1 MGKTESSKLPRG
13 VTIRKH
19 SQGETIN
26 ITFTYKGVKCREP
39 LSNLEVNSKNLKYAE
54 RILGEI
60 HNKIERG
67 TFVYADYFPRSS
79 RLKIFGNAAAGKT
92 VKMYL
97 DEYIGICETRKL
109 SPSTIGGYKK
119 CRSALVSLHS
129 FPASELTPAA
139 MKAWIQSRTTT
150 LKTIRNQL
158 SFLRSALDEAVTDG
172 VLQINPVSL
181 VTASRYQSDKSSA
194 DSNYI
199 VDPLS
204 PDEVDAL
211 LASSGNK
218 QWENLF
224 MFAIQTGLRSSELCA
239 LRWRDIDFIGKTAHV
254 QNASVVGVIK
264 GTKTKSG
271 TRKVE
276 LNDLAMVVLAS
287 QKTFTFMK
295 DATIFEDPKTNKPW
309 ASADAIRKKA
319 WVPTLRKAGIRYRN
333 PYQTRHTFATRH
345 ISQGANLFW
354 LAGQMGHKGPE
365 MLFRHYGRYLKF
377 YDGNTSAKNTLLM
390 QDLHVKT
397 MDRAP

>member
-1 MGKTESSKLPRG
+1 MGSTESSKLPRG

-19 SQGETIN
+19 RNGETIN

-39 LSNLEVNSKNLKYAE
+39 LSNLEVNAKNIKYAE
-54 RILGEI
+54 RTLGEI

-67 TFVYADYFPRSS
+67 IFNYGEHFPRSA
-79 RLKIFGNAAAGKT
+79 RLKIFGNASTGKT
-92 VKMYL
+92 VKVYL
-97 DEYIGICETRKL
+97 DEYLVICETRKL

-119 CRSALVSLHS
+119 CLNALASLHV

-139 MKAWIQSRTTT
+139 LKTWIQSQKTT

-181 VTASRYQSDKSSA
+181 VTASRYQSSKTGDAS
-194 DSNYI
+194 DYV

-204 PDEVDAL
+204 PAEVKAL
-211 LASSGNK
+211 LHAAGNK

-224 MFAIQTGLRSSELCA
+224 RFAIETGLRSSELCA
-239 LRWRDIDFIGKTAHV
+239 LRWIDIDFIGKTAHV

-264 GTKTKSG
+264 GTKTKAG

-276 LNDLAMVVLAS
+276 LTEEALYALTC
-287 QKTFTFMK
+287 QKAFTFLK
-295 DATIFEDPKTNKPW
+295 DAAVFEDPKTDTPW
-309 ASADAIRKKA
+309 SGADAIRKKA
-319 WVPTLRKAGIRYRN
+319 WVPTLRKAGMRYRN

-345 ISQGANLFW
+345 ISRGANLFW
-354 LAGQMGHKGPE
+354 LATQMGHKGPE
-365 MLFRHYGRYLKF
+365 MLFRHYGRYLKE
-377 YDGNTSAKNTLLM
+377 YDNNTSIDTLKNN
-390 QDLHVKT
+390 HK
-397 MDRAP
+397 

>member
-1 MGKTESSKLPRG
+1 MGSTKSPKLPRG

-19 SQGETIN
+19 SNGETIN

-39 LSNLEVNSKNLKYAE
+39 LSNLEVNSKNIKYAE
-54 RILGEI
+54 RTLGEI

-67 TFVYADYFPRSS
+67 TFNYGEHFPRSA
-79 RLKIFGNAAAGKT
+79 RLKIFGNASTGKT
-92 VKMYL
+92 VKVYL
-97 DEYIGICETRKL
+97 EEYLVICKTRKL

-119 CRSALVSLHS
+119 CLNALESLHV

-139 MKAWIQSRTTT
+139 LKTWIQSQKTT

-181 VTASRYQSDKSSA
+181 VTASRYQSSKTDEES
-194 DSNYI
+194 DYI

-204 PDEVDAL
+204 PAEVEAL
-211 LASSGNK
+211 LHAAGNK

-224 MFAIQTGLRSSELCA
+224 RFAIETGMRSSELCA

-264 GTKTKSG
+264 GTKTKAG
-271 TRKVE
+271 TRKIE
-276 LNDLAMVVLAS
+276 LTEEALYALTC
-287 QKTFTFMK
+287 QKPFTFMK
-295 DATIFEDPKTNKPW
+295 DAMVFEDPKTESPW
-309 ASADAIRKKA
+309 AGADAIRKKA

-345 ISQGANLFW
+345 ISRGANLFW
-354 LAGQMGHKGPE
+354 LASQMGHKGPE
-365 MLFRHYGRYLKF
+365 MLFRHYGRYLKE
-377 YDGNTSAKNTLLM
+377 YDNSAAINK
-390 QDLHVKT
+390 LHNKVK
-397 MDRAP
+397 

>member
-1 MGKTESSKLPRG
+1 MGTKESPKLPRG

-19 SQGETIN
+19 RNGETIN

-39 LSNLEVNSKNLKYAE
+39 LSNLDVTPKNIKYAE
-54 RILGEI
+54 RTLGEI
-60 HNKIERG
+60 YNKIERG
-67 TFVYADYFPRSS
+67 TFVYAEYFPRST

-97 DEYIGICETRKL
+97 DEYLVICETRKL

-119 CRSALVSLHS
+119 CRSALSALHM

-139 MKAWIQSRTTT
+139 LKTWIQNQKTT

-172 VLQINPVSL
+172 VLPINPVSL
-181 VTASRYQSDKSSA
+181 VTASRYQRDKSNAES
-194 DSNYI
+194 SYV

-204 PDEVDAL
+204 PVEIDAL
-211 LASSGNK
+211 LAATGDK

-224 MFAIQTGLRSSELCA
+224 RFAIQTGLRSSELCA
-239 LRWRDIDFIGKTAHV
+239 LRWSDIDFVGKTAHV
-254 QNASVVGVIK
+254 KSASVVGVIK
-264 GTKTKSG
+264 GTKTKAG

-276 LNDLAMVVLAS
+276 LTDQAMFALIN
-287 QKTFTFMK
+287 QKPFTFMK
-295 DATIFEDPKTNKPW
+295 DATVFEDPKTNKPW

-345 ISQGANLFW
+345 ISQGINLFW

-365 MLFRHYGRYLKF
+365 MLFRHYGSYLSA
-377 YDGNTSAKNTLLM
+377 YDGHTAVDSNTA
-390 QDLHVKT
+390 
-397 MDRAP
+397 

>member
-1 MGKTESSKLPRG
+1 MGSTKSPKLPRG

-19 SQGETIN
+19 SNGETIN

-39 LSNLEVNSKNLKYAE
+39 LSNLEVNSKNIKYAE
-54 RILGEI
+54 RTLGEI

-67 TFVYADYFPRSS
+67 TFNYGEHFPRSA
-79 RLKIFGNAAAGKT
+79 RLKIFGNASAGKT
-92 VKMYL
+92 VKVYL
-97 DEYIGICETRKL
+97 EEYLVICETRKL

-119 CRSALVSLHS
+119 CLNALESLHI

-139 MKAWIQSRTTT
+139 LKTWIQSQKTT

-181 VTASRYQSDKSSA
+181 VTASRYQSSKTDEES
-194 DSNYI
+194 DYI

-204 PDEVDAL
+204 PAEVEAL
-211 LASSGNK
+211 LHAAGNK

-224 MFAIQTGLRSSELCA
+224 RFAIETGMRSSELCA

-264 GTKTKSG
+264 GTKTKAG
-271 TRKVE
+271 TRKIE
-276 LNDLAMVVLAS
+276 LTEEALYALTC
-287 QKTFTFMK
+287 QKPFTFMK
-295 DATIFEDPKTNKPW
+295 DAMVFEDPKTESPW
-309 ASADAIRKKA
+309 AGADAIRKKA

-345 ISQGANLFW
+345 ISRGANLFW
-354 LAGQMGHKGPE
+354 LASQMGHKGPE
-365 MLFRHYGRYLKF
+365 MLFRHYGRYLKE
-377 YDGNTSAKNTLLM
+377 YDGNTEKRPKLVSDGTSKE
-390 QDLHVKT
+390 
-397 MDRAP
+397 P

>member
-1 MGKTESSKLPRG
+1 MGQTESPKLPRG

-19 SQGETIN
+19 RNGETIN

-39 LSNLEVNSKNLKYAE
+39 LSNLDVTPKNIKYAE
-54 RILGEI
+54 RTLGEI

-67 TFVYADYFPRSS
+67 TFVYAEYFPRST
-79 RLKIFGNAAAGKT
+79 RLKIFGNAATGKT

-97 DEYIGICETRKL
+97 DEYLLICETRKL

-119 CRSALVSLHS
+119 CRSALSSLHI

-139 MKAWIQSRTTT
+139 LKTWIQSQKTT

-181 VTASRYQSDKSSA
+181 VTASRYQSDKSEAESR
-194 DSNYI
+194 YV

-204 PDEVDAL
+204 PAEVDAL
-211 LASSGNK
+211 LSAAGNK

-224 MFAIQTGLRSSELCA
+224 RFAIQTGLRSSELCA
-239 LRWRDIDFIGKTAHV
+239 LRWSDIDFVGKTAHV

-264 GTKTKSG
+264 GTKTKAG
-271 TRKVE
+271 MRKVE
-276 LNDLAMVVLAS
+276 LTEDALAALAS
-287 QKTFTFMK
+287 QKLFTFMK
-295 DATIFEDPKTNKPW
+295 DETIFEDPKSNKPW

-345 ISQGANLFW
+345 ISKGVNLFW

-365 MLFRHYGRYLKF
+365 MLFRHYGTYLKE
-377 YDGNTSAKNTLLM
+377 YDGQTTRKEI
-390 QDLHVKT
+390 K
-397 MDRAP
+397 R

>member
-1 MGKTESSKLPRG
+1 MGSTKSPKLPRG

-19 SQGETIN
+19 SNGETIN

-39 LSNLEVNSKNLKYAE
+39 LSNLEVNSKNIKYAE
-54 RILGEI
+54 RTLGEI

-67 TFVYADYFPRSS
+67 TFNYGEHFPRSA
-79 RLKIFGNAAAGKT
+79 RLKIFCNASTGKT
-92 VKMYL
+92 VKVYL
-97 DEYIGICETRKL
+97 EEYLVICKTRKL

-119 CRSALVSLHS
+119 CLNALESLHV

-139 MKAWIQSRTTT
+139 LKTWIQSQKTT

-181 VTASRYQSDKSSA
+181 VTASRYQSSKTDEES
-194 DSNYI
+194 DYI

-204 PDEVDAL
+204 PAEVEAL
-211 LASSGNK
+211 LHAAGNK

-224 MFAIQTGLRSSELCA
+224 RFAIETGMRSSELCA

-264 GTKTKSG
+264 GTKTKAG
-271 TRKVE
+271 TRKIE
-276 LNDLAMVVLAS
+276 LTEEALYALTC
-287 QKTFTFMK
+287 QKPFTFMK
-295 DATIFEDPKTNKPW
+295 DAMVFEDPKTESPW
-309 ASADAIRKKA
+309 AGADAIRKKA
-319 WVPTLRKAGIRYRN
+319 WVPTLRKAEIRYRN

-345 ISQGANLFW
+345 ISRGANLFW
-354 LAGQMGHKGPE
+354 LASQMGHKGPE
-365 MLFRHYGRYLKF
+365 MLFRHYGRYLKE
-377 YDGNTSAKNTLLM
+377 YDNSTAINK
-390 QDLHVKT
+390 LHNKVK
-397 MDRAP
+397 

>member
-1 MGKTESSKLPRG
+1 MGSTKSPKLPRG

-19 SQGETIN
+19 SNGQTIN

-39 LSNLEVNSKNLKYAE
+39 LSNLDVTPKNIKYAE
-54 RILGEI
+54 RTLGEI

-67 TFVYADYFPRSS
+67 TFVYAEYFPRST
-79 RLKIFGNAAAGKT
+79 RLKIFGNAAAGNT

-97 DEYIGICETRKL
+97 DEYLVICETRKL

-119 CRSALVSLHS
+119 CRSALSSLHM
-129 FPASELTPAA
+129 FPASELTPGAL
-139 MKAWIQSRTTT
+139 KTWIQSQKTT

-181 VTASRYQSDKSSA
+181 VTASRYQSDKSEAES
-194 DSNYI
+194 SYV

-204 PDEVDAL
+204 PGEVNAL
-211 LASSGNK
+211 LSAAGNK

-224 MFAIQTGLRSSELCA
+224 RFAIQTGLRSSELCA
-239 LRWRDIDFIGKTAHV
+239 LRWRDIDFVGKTAHV

-264 GTKTKSG
+264 GTKTKAG

-276 LNDLAMVVLAS
+276 LTEEAVAALAS
-287 QKTFTFMK
+287 QKLFTFMK
-295 DATIFEDPKTNKPW
+295 DATVFEDPKTNKPW

-333 PYQTRHTFATRH
+333 PYQTRHTFAT
-345 ISQGANLFW
+345 
-354 LAGQMGHKGPE
+354 
-365 MLFRHYGRYLKF
+365 
-377 YDGNTSAKNTLLM
+377 
-390 QDLHVKT
+390 
-397 MDRAP
+397 

>member
-1 MGKTESSKLPRG
+1 MGTTESPKLPRG

-19 SQGETIN
+19 RNGETIN

-39 LSNLEVNSKNLKYAE
+39 LSNLDVTPKNIKYAE
-54 RILGEI
+54 RTLGEI
-60 HNKIERG
+60 YNKIERG
-67 TFVYADYFPRSS
+67 TFVYAEYFPRSN
-79 RLKIFGNAAAGKT
+79 RLRIFGNAAAGKT

-97 DEYIGICETRKL
+97 DEYLVICETRKL

-119 CRSALVSLHS
+119 CRSALSALHI

-139 MKAWIQSRTTT
+139 LKTWIQSQKTT

-172 VLQINPVSL
+172 ILQINPVSL
-181 VTASRYQSDKSSA
+181 VTASRYQSDKSEAES
-194 DSNYI
+194 SYV
-199 VDPLS
+199 VDPLT
-204 PDEVDAL
+204 PTEVDAL
-211 LASSGNK
+211 LSAAGNK

-224 MFAIQTGLRSSELCA
+224 RFAIQTGLRSSELCA
-239 LRWRDIDFIGKTAHV
+239 LRWRDIDFAGRTAHV

-264 GTKTKSG
+264 ATKTKAG

-276 LNDLAMVVLAS
+276 LTEEALAALDS
-287 QKTFTFMK
+287 QKLFTFMK
-295 DATIFEDPKTNKPW
+295 GEMIFEDPKRNKPW
-309 ASADAIRKKA
+309 ASADATRKKA

-365 MLFRHYGRYLKF
+365 MLFRHYGKYLAE
-377 YDGNTSAKNTLLM
+377 YDGRTSIEK
-390 QDLHVKT
+390 KS
-397 MDRAP
+397 

>member
-1 MGKTESSKLPRG
+1 MGTKESPKLPRG

-19 SQGETIN
+19 RNGETIN

-39 LSNLEVNSKNLKYAE
+39 LSNLEVTPKNIKYAE
-54 RILGEI
+54 RTLGEI
-60 HNKIERG
+60 YNKIERG
-67 TFVYADYFPRSS
+67 TFVYAEYFPRST

-97 DEYIGICETRKL
+97 DEYLVICETRKL

-119 CRSALVSLHS
+119 CRSALSALHM

-139 MKAWIQSRTTT
+139 LKTWIQNQKTT

-172 VLQINPVSL
+172 VLPINPVSL
-181 VTASRYQSDKSSA
+181 VTASRYQRDKSNAES
-194 DSNYI
+194 SYV

-204 PDEVDAL
+204 PAEVDAL
-211 LASSGNK
+211 LSAAGNK

-224 MFAIQTGLRSSELCA
+224 RFAIQTGLRSSELCA
-239 LRWRDIDFIGKTAHV
+239 LRWRDIDFVSRTAHV

-264 GTKTKSG
+264 GTKTKAG

-276 LNDLAMVVLAS
+276 LTEEAMKALAS
-287 QKTFTFMK
+287 QKLFTFMK
-295 DATIFEDPKTNKPW
+295 GETIFEDPKSNKPW

-319 WVPTLRKAGIRYRN
+319 WVPILRKAGIRYRN
-333 PYQTRHTFATRH
+333 PYQTRHTFATSH
-345 ISQGANLFW
+345 ISKGVNLFW

-365 MLFRHYGRYLKF
+365 MLFRHYGTYLKE
-377 YDGNTSAKNTLLM
+377 YDGQTTRKEI
-390 QDLHVKT
+390 K
-397 MDRAP
+397 R

>member
-1 MGKTESSKLPRG
+1 MGKTESPKLPRG
-13 VTIRKH
+13 VTVRKH

-39 LSNLEVNSKNLKYAE
+39 LSNLEVNNKNLKYAE
-54 RILGEI
+54 RTLGEI

-67 TFVYADYFPRSS
+67 TFIYAEYFPRSS
-79 RLKIFGNAAAGKT
+79 RLKIFGNAATGKT

-97 DEYIGICETRKL
+97 DEYLSICETRKL
-109 SPSTIGGYKK
+109 SPSTINGYKK
-119 CRSALVSLHS
+119 CRSALSDLYL

-139 MKAWIQSRTTT
+139 IKAWIQSRTTT

-181 VTASRYQSDKSSA
+181 VTASRYQSDKSTT
-194 DSNYI
+194 DSDYI

-204 PDEVDAL
+204 PAEVEAL
-211 LASSGNK
+211 LASAGNK

-264 GTKTKSG
+264 GTKTKAG

-276 LNDLAMVVLAS
+276 LNEMAMTVLAA
-287 QKTFTFMK
+287 QKAFTFMK
-295 DATIFEDPKTNKPW
+295 DATIFEDPKTKKPW
-309 ASADAIRKKA
+309 AGADAIRKKA

-365 MLFRHYGRYLKF
+365 MLFRHYGSYVKE
-377 YDGNTSAKNTLLM
+377 YDGNTIANLK
-390 QDLHVKT
+390 KEI
-397 MDRAP
+397 

>member
-1 MGKTESSKLPRG
+1 MGKKESPKLPRG

-54 RILGEI
+54 RTLGEI
-60 HNKIERG
+60 YNKIERG
-67 TFVYADYFPRSS
+67 TFVYAEYFPRSA
-79 RLKIFGNAAAGKT
+79 RLKIFGSAAAGKT
-92 VKMYL
+92 IKMYL
-97 DEYIGICETRKL
+97 DEYIVICETRKL

-119 CRSALVSLHS
+119 CLTALAALHS

-181 VTASRYQSDKSSA
+181 VTASRYQSDKSGIES
-194 DSNYI
+194 DYI
-199 VDPLS
+199 VDPFS
-204 PDEVDAL
+204 PTEVNAL
-211 LASSGNK
+211 LSATGNK

-224 MFAIQTGLRSSELCA
+224 MFAFQTGLRSSELCA
-239 LRWRDIDFIGKTAHV
+239 LRWQDIDFIGNTAHV

-264 GTKTKSG
+264 GTKTKAG
-271 TRKVE
+271 KRKVE
-276 LNDLAMVVLAS
+276 LNGQAIAVLAS
-287 QKTFTFMK
+287 QKTFTFIK
-295 DATIFEDPKTNKPW
+295 DSTVFEDPKTNKPW
-309 ASADAIRKKA
+309 AGADSIRKKA
-319 WVPTLRKAGIRYRN
+319 WIPTLRKAGVRYRN
-333 PYQTRHTFATRH
+333 PYQTRHTYATRH

-354 LAGQMGHKGPE
+354 LATQMGHKGPE
-365 MLFRHYGRYLKF
+365 MLFRHYGSYLKE
-377 YDGNTSAKNTLLM
+377 YDSNTAISLLKNNKL
-390 QDLHVKT
+390 
-397 MDRAP
+397 